1 MATGYD
7 SASAFFYSDLS
18 DIKNGKFKGGKVDSK
33 ESKSNF
39 GNGFVVG
46 SSSSLA
52 LSGTGASN
60 SSTTTVE
67 KNGKKTTVTV
77 ENGVKERHGNM
88 AYYNKTTEKT
98 SIDRKIADTDV
109 TSELSTSKELGLYQS
124 YNPTG
129 FAPVTNQVREF
140 DWGAKSKELIKD
152 LETGGV
158 VALGVVGGVAL
169 VYGAAIA
176 LPILAGILSTEVMV
190 GATSAAS
197 AYVISKISDTGN
209 GGTQ

>member
-1 MATGYD
+1 
-7 SASAFFYSDLS
+7 
-18 DIKNGKFKGGKVDSK
+18 
-33 ESKSNF
+33 
-39 GNGFVVG
+39 
-46 SSSSLA
+46 
-52 LSGTGASN
+52 ASN

-98 SIDRKIADTDV
+98 SLDRKIADTDV

-140 DWGAKSKELIKD
+140 DWDQKVNELEGVISTTTNTIKTFT
-152 LETGGV
+152 EEHPVITGIVGTAAAATVAYFAWPV
-158 VALGVVGGVAL
+158 VTASATYTTIVEVGS
-169 VYGAAIA
+169 AI
-176 LPILAGILSTEVMV
+176 
-190 GATSAAS
+190 TSAIVGLWNMA
-197 AYVISKISDTGN
+197 VG
-209 GGTQ
+209 

>member
-1 MATGYD
+1 M
-7 SASAFFYSDLS
+7 
-18 DIKNGKFKGGKVDSK
+18 
-33 ESKSNF
+33 
-39 GNGFVVG
+39 
-46 SSSSLA
+46 
-52 LSGTGASN
+52 SGTGASN

-67 KNGKKTTVTV
+67 KNGQKTTVTV

-140 DWGAKSKELIKD
+140 DWN
-152 LETGGV
+152 
-158 VALGVVGGVAL
+158 ALKPVGIVVGVAA
-169 VYGAAIA
+169 GAAVLYFGAPIIMSGIA
-176 LPILAGILSTEVMV
+176 AAAAIGIGNIVAGA
-190 GATSAAS
+190 ATATA
-197 AYVISKISDTGN
+197 AYVVSKWSDFTKGDA
-209 GGTQ
+209 Q